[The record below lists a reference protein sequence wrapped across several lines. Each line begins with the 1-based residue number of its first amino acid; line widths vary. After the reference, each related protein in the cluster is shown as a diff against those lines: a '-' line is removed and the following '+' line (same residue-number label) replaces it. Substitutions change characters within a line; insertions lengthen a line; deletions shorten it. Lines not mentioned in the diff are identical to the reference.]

1 MVPFKAAG
9 LVLPVGVLLLAIKYR
24 LNFVNGNRRH

>member
-9 LVLPVGVLLLAIKYR
+9 LVLLVGLLLLAIKYG
-24 LNFVNGNRRH
+24 LNFVNRNRRH

>member
-9 LVLPVGVLLLAIKYR
+9 VVLLVGVLLLAINYG
-24 LNFVNGNRRH
+24 LTFVNKNRRR

>member
-9 LVLPVGVLLLAIKYR
+9 AVLLLGVLLLAIKYA
-24 LNFVNGNRRH
+24 LNLIDKKRRR

>member
-9 LVLPVGVLLLAIKYR
+9 LVLLVGVLLLAIKYG
-24 LNFVNGNRRH
+24 LNFVNKNRRH

>member
-9 LVLPVGVLLLAIKYR
+9 LVVLLGALLLAIKYG
-24 LNFVNGNRRH
+24 LNFMDRKRRP